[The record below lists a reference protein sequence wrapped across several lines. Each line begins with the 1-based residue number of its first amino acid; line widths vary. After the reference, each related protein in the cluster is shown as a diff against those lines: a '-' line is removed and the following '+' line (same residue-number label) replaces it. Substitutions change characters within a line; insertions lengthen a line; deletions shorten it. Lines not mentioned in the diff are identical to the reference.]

1 MINIKEFYYRDK
13 DLEEELILENET
25 AMNKMMDY

>member
-13 DLEEELILENET
+13 DLEEELILENEM

>member
-13 DLEEELILENET
+13 DLEEELILENEM
-25 AMNKMMDY
+25 AMNKMMD